1 MITAQEAKKIYDHS
15 GAEVIHFMDSI
26 VEKKVKESAMSGKC
40 SVFIHLGCER
50 VYIDPAYE
58 PIHISAIDKLKE
70 LGYTVQKYS
79 DGVEYVPKGLADND
93 GHGALHRNFGF
104 TVSW

>member
-15 GAEVIHFMDSI
+15 GVEVIHFMESI
-26 VEKKVKESAMSGKC
+26 VEKKVKESAISGKC
-40 SVFIHLGCER
+40 SVFIHLGCEHVHNR
-50 VYIDPAYE
+50 PEYE
-58 PIHISAIDKLKE
+58 PVHNSAMLKLKE
-70 LGYTVQKYS
+70 LGYTVEKSS

-93 GHGALHRNFGF
+93 GHGPLHRNFGF